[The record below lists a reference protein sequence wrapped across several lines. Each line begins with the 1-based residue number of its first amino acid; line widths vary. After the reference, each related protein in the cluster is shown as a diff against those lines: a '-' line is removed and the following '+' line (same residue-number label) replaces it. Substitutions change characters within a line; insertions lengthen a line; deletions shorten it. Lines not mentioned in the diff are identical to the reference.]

1 MTTTFIPTHD
11 ADGRFQP
18 SITVATITTSLSD
31 GSVSTRA
38 VEIVEGHLAALG
50 ADVVRIDVAKLP
62 PTYVGLDSGTE
73 WAAASELVAGADA
86 VVVGLGI
93 HGWAPSAISKT
104 AIEMLGSAMTGKA
117 VAFVAGMGSIRSHL
131 AHTPL
136 AVSLVA
142 EREILWVPNAVECTP
157 DTVDGA
163 DTAERAAVLAERLL
177 AVTRGVART

>member
-1 MTTTFIPTHD
+1 MTTTFIPTPD
-11 ADGRFQP
+11 IDGGVQP
-18 SITVATITTSLSD
+18 TVTVATITTSLSG

-50 ADVVRIDVAKLP
+50 ADVVRIDVAQLP
-62 PTYVGLDSGTE
+62 PTYVGLDSGAE
-73 WAAASELVAGADA
+73 WTAASELVAGADA
-86 VVVGLGI
+86 VVLGLGI

-104 AIEMLGSAMTGKA
+104 AIEMLGSAMAGKA
-117 VAFVAGMGSIRSHL
+117 VAFVAGMGSTRSHL

-142 EREILWVPNAVECTP
+142 EREILWVPNVVECTS
-157 DTVDGA
+157 DTVEDA

-177 AVTRGVART
+177 AVTRGLVRA